1 MKSFFVSVGRE
12 FLLILR
18 NGISIFMVAAPA
30 ILAVVFLLVF
40 GAVNETTARF
50 VADHSLDAAV
60 IKRLSAVADIEL
72 YEDTAKME
80 ARVRDSEAVAG
91 VIMQNGA
98 VTVVFEGNEGQQ
110 YRNTARELVA
120 LALAAPEEGVVFRE
134 EAVVARGKMAYT
146 LSMMGMLLM
155 SLFIGGATV
164 GLSIVDE
171 RESGAIRAVSVS
183 PLRLPEYVATK
194 LTPAVILGL
203 VGIGAAALIVG
214 NATLLPSCL
223 LLAVASTLVSGMM
236 TFTIGAFANNQ
247 IAAIGVL
254 KILVP
259 LGIILP
265 ISAVFVPE
273 KWQFFYYIL
282 PMYWQYQ
289 SLNAILTGAPML
301 VDTLLTVLV
310 SIPWFA
316 ASVWYFSTKTEY
328 KTRR

>member
-1 MKSFFVSVGRE
+1 MKSLFVSIGRE
-12 FLLILR
+12 FRLISR

-40 GAVNETTARF
+40 GAVNDTTARL
-50 VADHSLDAAV
+50 AIDPSLDAAV
-60 IKRLSAVADIEL
+60 IERLAAVADIESF
-72 YEDTAKME
+72 EDTAKME
-80 ARVRDSEAVAG
+80 ARVRGSDAVAG
-91 VIMQNGA
+91 VTMQNGA
-98 VTVVFEGNEGQQ
+98 VTVIFEGNEGQG
-110 YRNTARELVA
+110 YKSTARELVG
-120 LALAAPEEGVVFRE
+120 LALAAPEDGIVFRE
-134 EAVVARGKMAYT
+134 EAVAAKGTLAYT
-146 LSMMGMLLM
+146 LSMISMLLM

-171 RESGAIRAVSVS
+171 RESGAIRAISVS
-183 PLRLPEYVATK
+183 PLRLYEYVATK
-194 LTPAVILGL
+194 LTPALILGL
-203 VGIGAAALIVG
+203 VGIGAAVLIVG
-214 NATLLPSCL
+214 NASLLPRCL

-236 TFTIGAFANNQ
+236 TFAIGAFANNQ

-254 KILVP
+254 KMLVP

-282 PMYWQYQ
+282 PMYWQYR

-301 VDTLLTVLV
+301 IDTLLTVLV

-316 ASVWYFSTKTEY
+316 ASVWYFSTKTEF
-328 KTRR
+328 KRGR